1 MAEPKQMFARKASG
15 VVRSVSLFDAFI
27 FGLTLAIPFAANF
40 FLFPFYTY
48 FLPGAS
54 WTIAIIL
61 GFIISIPTY
70 FVYAGL
76 GSMMPRSGGDYVFQ
90 SRGVHPTLS
99 MVSAL
104 FWQVFLLQPVYGTLL
119 LYSSA
124 SLGLVP
130 LFTMIGA
137 VTGNTS
143 VSSFATW
150 LGGQTG
156 LFVFTACMIIVAIVN
171 NVVGIKWVARAQRWI
186 LFPATIISGIV
197 IPYLLFSTSSATYQN
212 NFNHYTQ
219 ILNGTSNA
227 YTTILH
233 SATAPSY
240 SLVNTLLLAVVI
252 SISFLMWSV
261 WTAPIFGEI
270 KGASNFRAMLV
281 TFLAGG
287 AFVGFLLMLPELVG
301 FQNMAGYPFTYA
313 IAAASY
319 TLTPALSFYP
329 SLGILTLMTTN
340 NVVLMVLASLGYVAA
355 GYFFVQ
361 LMTSNLSRYLL
372 AASIDG
378 TMPLFFSSTN
388 ARFRTPV
395 KGLIF
400 VFAVIMIFAASIDLA
415 PQFFTTKIFSL
426 IFWETI
432 AIWTSSTLFFGTSLA
447 AILMPRTN
455 KSMFKSSPIAR
466 YGPLLSICGAITF
479 IISVFV
485 LIGYLVIPQLN
496 IGLGAS
502 GGSIIVLVAAGA
514 IIWYFAFK
522 RYQAS
527 KGIDVGMAYRELPP
541 E

>member
-1 MAEPKQMFARKASG
+1 MSEPKPMFARKASG
-15 VVRSVSLFDAFI
+15 VVRSVSMFDAFI
-27 FGLTLAIPFAANF
+27 FGLMLAIPFAANF

-61 GFIISIPTY
+61 GFALSVPTY

-90 SRGVHPTLS
+90 SRGIHPTMS
-99 MVSAL
+99 MISAL
-104 FWQVFLLQPVYGTLL
+104 FWQTFLLQPVYGTLL
-119 LYSSA
+119 IYSSA
-124 SLGLVP
+124 SLGVVP

-137 VTGNTS
+137 VTGNTG
-143 VSSFATW
+143 VVNFANW
-150 LGGQTG
+150 LGTQTG
-156 LFVFTACMIIVAIVN
+156 LFTFTACMLILALVN
-171 NVVGIKWVARAQRWI
+171 NIVGLKWVARAQRWI
-186 LFPATIISGIV
+186 LFPATIISGIT
-197 IPYLLFSTSSATYQN
+197 IPYLLFSISSTTYQS

-227 YTTILH
+227 YTTIVS

-240 SLVNTLLLAVVI
+240 SLENTLLLAVVV

-281 TFLAGG
+281 TFLAAGV
-287 AFVGFLLMLPELVG
+287 FVGFLLMLPELVG
-301 FQNMAGYPFTYA
+301 YEHLAGYPFTYA

-319 TLTPALSFYP
+319 IGAPALSYYP
-329 SLGILTLMTTN
+329 SLGILTLMATN
-340 NVVLMVLASLGYVAA
+340 NVGLMVLASIGYIVT

-378 TMPLFFSSTN
+378 TVPLLFSATN
-388 ARFRTPV
+388 PRFRTPV
-395 KGLIF
+395 KGLVF
-400 VFAVIMIFAASIDLA
+400 VFIVIMIYAAGIDLA
-415 PQFFTTKIFSL
+415 HNFLSSL
-426 IFWETI
+426 IYWETI

-447 AILMPRTN
+447 AILMPKTN
-455 KSMFKSSPIAR
+455 PSMFKSSPVAR
-466 YGPLLSICGAITF
+466 YGPLLVICGVIVF
-479 IISVFV
+479 IISIFV

-502 GGSIIVLVAAGA
+502 GGSIIVLVAAA
-514 IIWYFAFK
+514 AVIWYYGFR

>member
-1 MAEPKQMFARKASG
+1 MSEPKQMFARKASG

-48 FLPGAS
+48 YLPGAD
-54 WTIAIIL
+54 WTQAIII
-61 GFIISIPTY
+61 GFLISIPTY
-70 FVYAGL
+70 VVYAGL

-90 SRGVHPTLS
+90 SRAIHPTLA
-99 MVSAL
+99 MISAL

-130 LFTMIGA
+130 LMTMLGA
-137 VTGNTS
+137 VTGNANLA
-143 VSSFATW
+143 SFAAW
-150 LGGQTG
+150 LGTATG
-156 LFVFTACMIIVAIVN
+156 LFVFTASMLTLALIN
-171 NVVGIKWVARAQRWI
+171 NIVGIKWVAKAQRWV
-186 LFPATIISGIV
+186 LFPATIISGIT
-197 IPYLLFSTSSATYQN
+197 IPYLLFSTTSSTYQA

-219 ILNGTSNA
+219 ILNGTTNA
-227 YTTILH
+227 FNTITTSYTT
-233 SATAPSY
+233 PSY
-240 SLVNTLLLAVVI
+240 SLENTLLLAVVV

-301 FQNMAGYPFTYA
+301 FQNLAGYPFTFSV
-313 IAAASY
+313 AAASY
-319 TLTPALSFYP
+319 IGVPALSYYP
-329 SLGILTLMTTN
+329 SLGILTLMATN
-340 NVVLMVLASLGYVAA
+340 SAFLMVLASLGYIAA

-372 AASIDG
+372 ASSIDG
-378 TMPLFFSSTN
+378 TVPLFFSDTN
-388 ARFRTPV
+388 RRFRTPV

-400 VFAVIMIFAASIDLA
+400 VFVIIMIYAAGIDLA
-415 PQFFTTKIFSL
+415 VNFLSSL
-426 IFWETI
+426 IFWETV
-432 AIWTSSTLFFGTSLA
+432 AIWTSSTLFFGTGLA
-447 AILMPRTN
+447 AILMPFTN
-455 KSMFKSSPIAR
+455 KSMFKSSPVAR
-466 YGPLLSICGAITF
+466 YGPLLLLCGVITF
-479 IISVFV
+479 AISVFV

-502 GGSIIVLVAAGA
+502 GGAIIVITAVAA
-514 IIWYFAFK
+514 IVWYFGFK
-522 RYQAS
+522 AYQAR

>member
-1 MAEPKQMFARKASG
+1 MAEPKPMFARKASG

-48 FLPGAS
+48 FLPGAD
-54 WTIAIIL
+54 WTIAIVL
-61 GFIISIPTY
+61 GFVLSVPTY

-90 SRGVHPTLS
+90 SRATHPTVS

-104 FWQVFLLQPVYGTLL
+104 FWQTFLLQPVYGTLL

-137 VTGNTS
+137 VTGNTG
-143 VSSFATW
+143 VANFATW
-150 LGGQTG
+150 LGTQTG
-156 LFVFTACMIIVAIVN
+156 LYVFTVTMVVLAVVN
-171 NVVGIKWVARAQRWI
+171 NVVGLKWVARAQRWI
-186 LFPATIISGIV
+186 LFPATIISGVV
-197 IPYLLFSTSSATYQN
+197 IPYLLFSASSTTYQA
-212 NFNHYTQ
+212 NFNHYNQ
-219 ILNGTSNA
+219 VLNGTSNGF
-227 YTTILH
+227 TTIVN
-233 SATAPSY
+233 SATAPSF
-240 SLVNTLLLAVVI
+240 SLVNTVLLAVVV

-270 KGASNFRAMLV
+270 KGASSLRAMLV

-301 FQNMAGYPFTYA
+301 FQNLAGYPFTYA

-319 TLTPALSFYP
+319 TGHPALAYYP
-329 SLGILTLMTTN
+329 SLGILTLMATN
-340 NVVLMVLASLGYVAA
+340 NVALMVLASVGYIAA

-378 TMPLFFSSTN
+378 TVPLFFSSIN
-388 ARFRTPV
+388 SRFRTPL

-400 VFAVIMIFAASIDLA
+400 VFVILLIYATIIDLA
-415 PQFFTTKIFSL
+415 ANFLTSL
-426 IFWETI
+426 VFWETI

-447 AILMPRTN
+447 AVLMPWTN
-455 KSMFKSSPIAR
+455 KSVFKASPIAR
-466 YGPLLSICGAITF
+466 YGPLLAITGAITF

-485 LIGYLVIPQLN
+485 LVGYLVIPQLN

-502 GGSIIVLVAAGA
+502 GGAIIVLVAIGA
-514 IIWYFAFK
+514 IIWYLGFK
-522 RYQAS
+522 RYQMS

>member
-54 WTIAIIL
+54 WTVAIII
-61 GFIISIPTY
+61 GFIISVPTY

-90 SRGVHPTLS
+90 SRGVHPVLS

-104 FWQVFLLQPVYGTLL
+104 FWQTFLLQPVYGTLL

-137 VTGNTS
+137 VTGN
-143 VSSFATW
+143 VNMANFAAW
-150 LGGQTG
+150 LGTQTG
-156 LFVFTACMIIVAIVN
+156 LFIFTAIMITLAIVN
-171 NVVGIKWVARAQRWI
+171 NVVGLKWVAKAQRWI

-197 IPYLLFSTSSATYQN
+197 IPYLLFSTSSTAYQA

-227 YTTILH
+227 YTTIVN
-233 SATAPSY
+233 SASPPPY
-240 SLVNTLLLAVVI
+240 SLVNTLLLAVVV

-270 KGASNFRAMLV
+270 KGASNLKAMLV

-301 FQNMAGYPFTYA
+301 FQNLAGYPFTYA

-319 TLTPALSFYP
+319 TLTPSLSYYP
-329 SLGILTLMTTN
+329 SLGILTLMATN
-340 NVVLMVLASLGYVAA
+340 NVFLMILASLGYVAA

-372 AASIDG
+372 ASSIDG
-378 TMPLFFSSTN
+378 TTPLFFSSTN
-388 ARFRTPV
+388 PRFRTPV

-400 VFAVIMIFAASIDLA
+400 VFVVIMIYAAGIDLA
-415 PQFFTTKIFSL
+415 ANFLSSL

-432 AIWTSSTLFFGTSLA
+432 AIWTSSTLFFGTGLA
-447 AILMPRTN
+447 AILMPKTN
-455 KSMFKSSPIAR
+455 KSMFKSSPVAK
-466 YGPLLSICGAITF
+466 YGPLLVICGVITF
-479 IISVFV
+479 AISVFV
-485 LIGYLVIPQLN
+485 LVGYLVIPQLN

-502 GGSIIVLVAAGA
+502 GGAIIALVAVAA
-514 IIWYFAFK
+514 IIWYFAYK